1 MSSPSRHLVDLELLP
16 VIDAFPAF
24 QLSREGLAQMR
35 AGFASMP
42 RQPVDEDAAKVE
54 ISRRTATSSDG
65 YAVPLLV
72 YVPPERKAAG
82 AICHIHGG
90 GYVLGTA
97 DMSEAACRTIAA
109 RLGTVIVSV
118 DYRLAPDVQFPLPQE
133 DCYAGLKWLAANAGE
148 LGVDGRHLAI
158 AGESAG
164 GGLAAAVALI
174 ARDRGGPKLAFQAL
188 TYPMI
193 DDRTGTAA
201 EPDPSPFVGEFV
213 WTRASNQ
220 FGWDSMLGLPR
231 PREVSPH
238 CAAAR
243 ATDLKG
249 LPPTYLSTGALDLFL
264 AENLRYAERL
274 MAAGVPTELHV
285 YPGAPHGFDMATQAA
300 VTKQS
305 KRDYL
310 GALARALGSRQ
321 AASL

>member
-1 MSSPSRHLVDLELLP
+1 MSSPTRHLVDPELLP
-16 VIDAFPAF
+16 VIEAFPAF
-24 QLSREGLAQMR
+24 QLTREGLGAMR
-35 AGFASMP
+35 AGFSAMP
-42 RQPVDEDAAKVE
+42 RQPVDDDAAKVE
-54 ISRRTATSSDG
+54 ISRRTAPSSDG
-65 YAVPLLV
+65 HAVPLLV
-72 YVPPERKAAG
+72 YVPAERKAAG

-97 DMSEAACRTIAA
+97 DMSEAACRTTAA
-109 RLGTVIVSV
+109 RLGAVVVSV

-133 DCYAGLKWLAANAGE
+133 DCYAGLQYLAANASA
-148 LGVDGRHLAI
+148 LGVDASRLAI

-201 EPDPSPFVGEFV
+201 EIDPNPFVGEFV
-213 WTRASNQ
+213 WTRASNL
-220 FGWDSMLGLPR
+220 FGWDAMLGLPR
-231 PREVSPH
+231 PKEVSPH

-249 LPPTYLSTGALDLFL
+249 LPPTYITTGALDLFL

-285 YPGAPHGFDMATQAA
+285 YPGAPHGFDMAPQAA

-310 GALARALGSRQ
+310 GALAKALGTKG
-321 AASL
+321 